1 VLARETA
8 MHAAE
13 AASRKESE
21 ERYRLFINGTDD
33 MVFMKDEQRQ
43 YVFVNRATA
52 DFFEKDE
59 SDIIGKTDFQLM
71 SENVARIC
79 QDSDEQALKADG
91 VVVDEED
98 WGERTFESRKFRLN
112 LMDGKIGI
120 GAFIRET
127 TLRKRLESQ
136 LMQAQKME
144 AIGTLAGGIA
154 HDFNNL
160 LMGIQGHASLMLMDV
175 DAAHPYYGRLHGIQD
190 QVQSGAN
197 LTRQLLGFA
206 RGGCYEIKPTDINH
220 LIRKTSSMF
229 SRTKKEIHIEENF
242 DEKIWNVNV
251 DQTQMEQVFLN
262 LYVNAW
268 QAMPAGG
275 ALYLETENVVVS
287 HDSSESFPRLAGKY
301 VKLSVKD
308 TGVGMDDNTRRRI
321 FEPFFT
327 TKEMGRGTGL
337 GLATVYGIIKGHGG
351 FIDVLSEEGK
361 GTCFLIYLPAA
372 QGKAARDFE
381 TDGRIL
387 KGRETILLVDDEAV
401 IMDVTR
407 DILEAL
413 GYHVL
418 SAAGGRQAVQMY
430 EEAAGRIDLVILDMI
445 MPDMGGGETFDRLK
459 SVNPEIK
466 VILSSGY
473 SLNSQAK
480 IILNKGV
487 KAFLQ
492 KPFRIDQLSQQVRD
506 VLGD

>member
-1 VLARETA
+1 
-8 MHAAE
+8 
-13 AASRKESE
+13 
-21 ERYRLFINGTDD
+21 
-33 MVFMKDEQRQ
+33 
-43 YVFVNRATA
+43 
-52 DFFEKDE
+52 
-59 SDIIGKTDFQLM
+59 
-71 SENVARIC
+71 
-79 QDSDEQALKADG
+79 
-91 VVVDEED
+91 
-98 WGERTFESRKFRLN
+98 
-112 LMDGKIGI
+112 
-120 GAFIRET
+120 
-127 TLRKRLESQ
+127 
-136 LMQAQKME
+136 
-144 AIGTLAGGIA
+144 
-154 HDFNNL
+154 
-160 LMGIQGHASLMLMDV
+160 
-175 DAAHPYYGRLHGIQD
+175 
-190 QVQSGAN
+190 
-197 LTRQLLGFA
+197 
-206 RGGCYEIKPTDINH
+206 
-220 LIRKTSSMF
+220 
-229 SRTKKEIHIEENF
+229 
-242 DEKIWNVNV
+242 
-251 DQTQMEQVFLN
+251 MEQVFLN

-268 QAMPAGG
+268 QAMPTGG

-372 QGKAARDFE
+372 RGKAAQDFK

-407 DILEAL
+407 DILQAL

-445 MPDMGGGETFDRLK
+445 MPDMGGGETFERLK

-487 KAFLQ
+487 QAFLQ